1 MKNFSTIGARLA
13 VAALFAGAMAA
24 PLQAA
29 NCAFKPDAPAQ
40 HTVVKG
46 DTLWDIS
53 AKFLANPWCWPQVWE
68 MNRED
73 IRNPH
78 WIYPGQI
85 IYFDSANGR
94 LSLRKPGSD
103 GSGTGGAGDPSQLR
117 LTPQI
122 RTQGLGKDA
131 VESIPSGVIEPFL
144 SHPLIVETEELKGA
158 PRITAGREGRLFL
171 GRDDKAFV
179 SGDLKGGTSFQVY
192 RPGKPLLDPV
202 SKKVLAHEAQY
213 LGTVTLQAQSDTKT
227 SVHTFAISS
236 SVQEMGAGDV
246 LIKSPPTPLR
256 NYVPHPPEGQVDARI
271 VANYSGLG
279 AAGQNQV
286 VSINRGSIDG
296 LDVGSVL
303 QLYHF
308 GKMAPDPA
316 ANKGWLGMGKPQV
329 KLPDEQYGT
338 LFIFR
343 VFKHISYGLI
353 MQVSEPV
360 EVGDVAKSPE

>member
-1 MKNFSTIGARLA
+1 MKNFSTVGARLA
-13 VAALFAGAMAA
+13 VVGLFAWGIGA
-24 PLQAA
+24 PVQAA
-29 NCAFKPDAPAQ
+29 NCAFKADAPAQ
-40 HTVVKG
+40 HLVVKG

-78 WIYPGQI
+78 WIYPGQV
-85 IYFDSANGR
+85 IYFDSVNGR
-94 LSLRKPGSD
+94 LSLRKPN
-103 GSGTGGAGDPSQLR
+103 GGAPVAASDPSLYK
-117 LTPQI
+117 LSPQI
-122 RTQGLGKDA
+122 RTEGLGRDA

-144 SHPLIVETEELKGA
+144 TYPLIVEADELKGA

-171 GRDDKAFV
+171 GRGDNAFV
-179 SGDLKGGTSFQVY
+179 SGDLKGVNSFQVY
-192 RPGKPLLDPV
+192 RPGSPLYDPET
-202 SKKVLAHEAQY
+202 KKLLAYEAQY
-213 LGTVTLQAQSDTKT
+213 LGTVALQAPASGN
-227 SVHTFAISS
+227 SPVSTFTISS
-236 SVQEMGAGDV
+236 SMQEMGVGD
-246 LIKSPPTPLR
+246 LLMQAPPTPLR
-256 NYVPHPPEGQVDARI
+256 NYAPHPPERQVSARVI
-271 VANYSGLG
+271 AHYGGLG

-286 VSINRGSIDG
+286 VSVNRGSVDG
-296 LDVGSVL
+296 LDLGSVL

-308 GKMAPDPA
+308 GKMAVDPGGS
-316 ANKGWLGMGKPQV
+316 KGFFGLGKPMV

-338 LFIFR
+338 LFVFR

>member
-1 MKNFSTIGARLA
+1 MKNFSTVGARLA
-13 VAALFAGAMAA
+13 LAALFAGTAAA

-29 NCAFKPDAPAQ
+29 NCAFRPDAPAQ

-68 MNRED
+68 MNRDD

-85 IYFDSANGR
+85 IYFDSATGR
-94 LSLRKPGSD
+94 LSLRQPGASV
-103 GSGTGGAGDPSQLR
+103 TAGAGDPSQLK
-117 LTPQI
+117 LSPQI

-131 VESIPSGVIEPFL
+131 VESLPSNVIDPFL
-144 SHPLIVETEELKGA
+144 SHPLVVVAEELCGA

-179 SGDLKGGTSFQVY
+179 SGELKGGTSFQVY

-202 SKKVLAHEAQY
+202 TKAVLAHEAQY
-213 LGTVTLQAQSDTKT
+213 LGTVTLQAPPDAKSG
-227 SVHTFAISS
+227 VHTFAISS

-246 LIKSPPTPLR
+246 LIKAPPTPLR
-256 NYVPHPPEGQVDARI
+256 NYVPHPPERQVDARI

-286 VSINRGSIDG
+286 VSINRGSVDG
-296 LDVGSVL
+296 LDIGSVL

-316 ANKGWLGMGKPQV
+316 ADKGWLGMGKPKV